1 MMVDLIKF
9 IACSAILMLLF
20 HLFLAKEKTFLLNRW
35 VLIFLV
41 PAAMLVPF
49 FSIPVFLP
57 QEISVQE
64 SAVQISYLQLVQH
77 QPTQIMPSS
86 PSPEA
91 LSPLFWFLM
100 VYLAVLFILLT
111 IKISALIRLINWTK
125 KVSLQP
131 IKGAM
136 LVLSKKVLSPFS
148 FGKFIFMH
156 PSTYREGNEK
166 TEMILKHELVHISQ
180 RHYIDLAIME
190 FLAVVCWF
198 NPIVFMVKKAMVLN
212 HEYLADQGVKNA
224 VHPIKYKRLLLKLTV
239 QNTPRVWTS
248 AISSSTLK
256 RRLIMINKPSKKTA
270 MRLRIA
276 CFSLSTLLIVA
287 GFSFDISAKQPDQA
301 LSTQKQTPFKGYQDI
316 PLGKLP
322 EFKGGMTAFSSY
334 VKNETKYPLHARM
347 NGIEGQVDVQFV
359 VEKDGSI
366 SNVSAVSGFGDGF
379 EFLAERIIKNA
390 PAFHPGMQ
398 SGRPVRVEM
407 TIPVFFNL
415 SKIMSASDKLPIGE
429 ISIGEI
435 ILNKDGLNVDAKYA
449 SGLWKGSIRDKAGN
463 LLPGAIIVV
472 EQPKT
477 ETVVGTVTDIDGNFI
492 LKASSTATLIISF
505 KEYKSVKLKQNHLE

>member
-20 HLFLAKEKTFLLNRW
+20 HLLLAKEKTFLLNRW

-57 QEISVQE
+57 QES
-64 SAVQISYLQLVQH
+64 SVQISYLQLVQH
-77 QPTQIMPSS
+77 QPAQIIPSS

-125 KVSLQP
+125 KDSLQP
-131 IKGAM
+131 MKGAR
-136 LVLSKKVLSPFS
+136 LVLSEKVLSPFS

-190 FLAVVCWF
+190 FLTVVCWF
-198 NPIVFMVKKAMVLN
+198 NPVVFMVKKAMVLN
-212 HEYLADQGVKNA
+212 HEYLADQEVQNI
-224 VHPIKYKRLLLKLTV
+224 VHPIKYKKLLLKLTV
-239 QNTPRVWTS
+239 QNTPMVWTS

-256 RRLIMINKPSKKTA
+256 RRLTMINKPSKKTA

-276 CFSLSTLLIVA
+276 YFSLSTLLIVA
-287 GFSFDISAKQPDQA
+287 GFSLKINAHQPNQIPPA
-301 LSTQKQTPFKGYQDI
+301 TQTQLYGYQDI
-316 PLGKLP
+316 TLEQQP
-322 EFKGGMTAFSSY
+322 EFKGGMAAFSSY

-347 NGIEGQVDVQFV
+347 NGVEGQVDVQFV
-359 VEKDGSI
+359 VEKDGSL
-366 SNVSAVSGFGDGF
+366 SNVSAVRGFADGF

-415 SKIMSASDKLPIGE
+415 SKIMSASDQLPKGE

-449 SGLWKGSIRDKAGN
+449 SGLWKGSVRDSEEN

-472 EQPKT
+472 EQPST
-477 ETVVGTVTDIDGNFI
+477 MTVVGTVTNVNGNFS
-492 LKASSTATLIISF
+492 LKASSSATLIISF
-505 KEYKSVKLKQNHLE
+505 KEYKSVKLKQNHL